1 MRRLLLGLIRD
12 EMAGKTPQALSL
24 PDEYAVLSGGW
35 VAHKSKALDEVM
47 TERFG
52 NPQGYLGQK

>member
-1 MRRLLLGLIRD
+1 M
-12 EMAGKTPQALSL
+12 
-24 PDEYAVLSGGW
+24 SGGW

-52 NPQGYLGQK
+52 NPQGYVGQER